1 MCVRECVCECVCG
14 GVYVY
19 SVSCELR
26 PRHSRLLPPFAALL
40 PSATA
45 FSSSSH
51 VWRPLGEGAGTPVER
66 GGERG
71 GGKREGEGEG
81 ERRKR
86 RKNGEWERRKE
97 MTKPPLVIITSQ

>member
-14 GVYVY
+14 GVY

-51 VWRPLGEGAGTPVER
+51 VWRPLGEGAGTPVES

-71 GGKREGEGEG
+71 GGKREGGEG
-81 ERRKR
+81 RGREEREERMESGREGR
-86 RKNGEWERRKE
+86 R
-97 MTKPPLVIITSQ
+97 